1 MKPRTVR
8 KPSSKASHG
17 IPFAE
22 GDPGLRPDVAGR
34 HAKGTRSARLG
45 REPAGRQDRVE
56 EREAKRGQDRR
67 GAEVALDPLEDG
79 AQADQLPP
87 RVEVEQLVGQALGA
101 GHDREAGEQAGAHRL
116 GADIGRGPSQVV
128 GVERRLALLRATALV
143 AADRAAVVPGRRPGP
158 PGDPRLVVDR
168 PGDLVDDERPA
179 AGRAAGREQVADRDL
194 ETRRAARRGG
204 HPLER
209 GVEVADVGRAQD
221 DLGEHPRQRVRLD
234 RDRQALAVDGGPR
247 DPAATAEQVGDD
259 IAGSRV
265 LLDPGGHH
273 RGRRRGRDPVEDRK
287 REARP
292 GIEGSTSGH
301 QADASRRAIRL
312 ADARP
317 ADRTRDRSGGPAPS
331 GRHRDPGAAGRHRRR
346 AAGDP
351 RRRARAPLALAAVRH
366 RRARCPLRALSRPR
380 MARIGDRG
388 DRHRARRR
396 RRVRRA
402 GRTGDPG
409 ARRRRRSRAGSCT
422 ERWPDCPP
430 PTGTPTRVAASGRC
444 GRRSATSSPA
454 SARTAGST
462 RGS

>member
-8 KPSSKASHG
+8 KPSSNASQG
-17 IPFAE
+17 FRSRNAIPDCGRTWPDDTRRAPVR
-22 GDPGLRPDVAGR
+22 PGWVASRLAGR
-34 HAKGTRSARLG
+34 MAWSSARRSAARTG
-45 REPAGRQDRVE
+45 A
-56 EREAKRGQDRR
+56 ARR
-67 GAEVALDPLEDG
+67 SPSIRSRMAPE
-79 AQADQLPP
+79 ADQLPA
-87 RVEVEQLVGQALGA
+87 RVEVEQLVGQALGP

-116 GADIGRGPSQVV
+116 GADIGRGPTQVV

-143 AADRAAVVPGRRPGP
+143 AADRAAVVPGRRPCP
-158 PGDPRLVVDR
+158 SGDPRLVVDR

-194 ETRRAARRGG
+194 ETRCAARRGG

-209 GVEVADVGRAQD
+209 GVEVADVGRPED
-221 DLGEHPRQRVRLD
+221 DLGEHPRERVRLD
-234 RDRQALAVDGGPR
+234 RDRQALPVDGRPR

-265 LLDPGGHH
+265 LFDPRGHH

-317 ADRTRDRSGGPAPS
+317 ADRTGDRSGGARSIRPS
-331 GRHRDPGAAGRHRRR
+331 SRREDRCRPSSPTCWRSPTTRSSAAGAGCRPTSTSSTSATASIASTSRWNRRSR
-346 AAGDP
+346 RSPTGRGAGGSG
-351 RRRARAPLALAAVRH
+351 A
-366 RRARCPLRALSRPR
+366 
-380 MARIGDRG
+380 
-388 DRHRARRR
+388 
-396 RRVRRA
+396 A

-409 ARRRRRSRAGSCT
+409 TRRRRRSRAGSCRA
-422 ERWPDCPP
+422 RWPACPP
-430 PTGTPTRVAASGRC
+430 PTGTPTRAVASGRC